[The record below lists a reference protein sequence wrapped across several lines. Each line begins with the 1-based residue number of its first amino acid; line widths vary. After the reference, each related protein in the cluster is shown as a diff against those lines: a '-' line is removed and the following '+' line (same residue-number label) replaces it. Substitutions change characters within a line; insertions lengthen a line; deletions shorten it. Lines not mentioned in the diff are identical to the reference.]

1 LEPAAGTQYP
11 DATLKLHLSNAT
23 GQNRIT
29 GYGAGYVDVNR
40 ERYRTSLVVM
50 PSRLVTDWRA
60 GANDQLGAEAI
71 RPLAG
76 LEVEIVLVG
85 TGEHQRFPEPAA
97 LRPLVEAGIGF
108 EIMSTPAA
116 CRTYNI
122 LVAEDRIVAAAL
134 IP

>member
-1 LEPAAGTQYP
+1 
-11 DATLKLHLSNAT
+11 
-23 GQNRIT
+23 
-29 GYGAGYVDVNR
+29 
-40 ERYRTSLVVM
+40 M
-50 PSRLVTDWRA
+50 PSHLHADWRA
-60 GANDQLGAEAI
+60 DSNDQLGADAI
-71 RPLAG
+71 RTLAA
-76 LEVEIVLVG
+76 LDAEIVLIG
-85 TGEHQRFPEPAA
+85 TGQQQRFPEPAA

>member
-1 LEPAAGTQYP
+1 
-11 DATLKLHLSNAT
+11 LKLHLSDAT
-23 GQNRIT
+23 GRNAIT
-29 GYGAGYVDVNR
+29 GYGAGYVEVNR
-40 ERYRTSLVVM
+40 ERYEKSLVVM
-50 PSRLVTDWRA
+50 PTRLDLQWRVSS
-60 GANDQLGAEAI
+60 GAEIAADSI

-76 LEVEIVLVG
+76 LEVEIVLIG
-85 TGEHQRFPEPAA
+85 TGEHQRFPEPTA

>member
-1 LEPAAGTQYP
+1 M
-11 DATLKLHLSNAT
+11 KLHLSNAT
-23 GQNRIT
+23 GRNTIT
-29 GYGAGYVDVNR
+29 AYGAGYVDVNR
-40 ERYRTSLVVM
+40 ERHETSLVVM
-50 PSRLVTDWRA
+50 PSRVDTAWRVEN
-60 GANDQLGAEAI
+60 GDKIGPDSI
-71 RPLAG
+71 RLLAG
-76 LEVEIVLVG
+76 LEVEIILIG
-85 TGEHQRFPEPAA
+85 TGEQQRFPEPSA